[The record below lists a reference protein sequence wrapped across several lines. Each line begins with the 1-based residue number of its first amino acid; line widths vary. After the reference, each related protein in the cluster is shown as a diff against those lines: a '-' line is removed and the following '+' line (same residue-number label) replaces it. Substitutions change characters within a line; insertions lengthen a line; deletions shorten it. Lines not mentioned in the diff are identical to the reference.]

1 MTFMTYDEELAT
13 IYAVH
18 EVNDYEGWTSAG
30 AISRCLYG
38 ATTFSIMTL
47 SITTFSITTL
57 SIRGLYVTPSII
69 TSQH

>member
-1 MTFMTYDEELAT
+1 MSGFELEDSMTFMTYDEELAT

-38 ATTFSIMTL
+38 ATE
-47 SITTFSITTL
+47 
-57 SIRGLYVTPSII
+57 
-69 TSQH
+69 